1 MTANGENMGAHE
13 LIGLKILVNSSSD
26 PTLAGVVGI
35 VRDETK
41 NTLSIE
47 TDGKF
52 RTVPKSG
59 TSFLVESPSGEKSF
73 LDGSR
78 LTFRPEDRI
87 KRGVGRWR

>member
-1 MTANGENMGAHE
+1 MTANRENMGAHE
-13 LIGLKILVNSSSD
+13 FIGLKILVKSSSD
-26 PTLAGVVGI
+26 PTLAGVAGI

-47 TDGKF
+47 TNGKF
-52 RTVPKSG
+52 CTVPKAC
-59 TSFLVESPSGEKSF
+59 TSFVVESDSGEKSF
-73 LDGSR
+73 LEGSR

>member
-1 MTANGENMGAHE
+1 MTANSENMGAHE
-13 LIGLKILVNSSSD
+13 LIGLKILVKSSSD
-26 PTLAGVVGI
+26 PTLAGVAGI

-47 TDGKF
+47 TDGKL
-52 RTVPKSG
+52 RTVPKPG
-59 TSFLVESPSGEKSF
+59 TSFLVESPSGEKLL